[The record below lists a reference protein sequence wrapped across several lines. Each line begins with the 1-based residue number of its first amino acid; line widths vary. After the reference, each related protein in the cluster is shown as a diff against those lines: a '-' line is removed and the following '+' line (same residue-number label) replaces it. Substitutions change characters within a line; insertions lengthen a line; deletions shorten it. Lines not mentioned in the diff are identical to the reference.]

1 MKRQLAAMMTGA
13 ILAMSAAT
21 LPAFANGSI
30 ASHQPLS
37 GEPQQTPA
45 LPETGAGMHHQKWIV
60 DETGAKVS
68 WLISLS
74 ARETFNEFKA
84 GIEQGLSPR
93 QAAKKAGA
101 SEAKSTR
108 DRYRECPNRR
118 YLMTLNLGKKG
129 FVTLRIDRP
138 TKVVKVLQMGTR
150 HKLMQT

>member
-1 MKRQLAAMMTGA
+1 MKRQIAAMMTGA
-13 ILAMSAAT
+13 ILAMSAIT

-30 ASHQPLS
+30 ASPQPLL
-37 GEPQQTPA
+37 GERQQTQA
-45 LPETGAGMHHQKWIV
+45 IPETGSGTQQQKWSI
-60 DETGAKVS
+60 DEKGAKVS
-68 WLISLS
+68 WLISAS
-74 ARETFNEFKA
+74 VRETFNEFKA

-101 SEAKSTR
+101 TEVKSTR
-108 DRYRECPNRR
+108 NRYRECTNGR